1 MLSVIIITKNE
12 EQQIARCI
20 HSVAWA
26 SQIVV
31 VDSGSTDNTVML
43 AKQLGAE
50 VLETD
55 WPGYGIQKQRAL
67 ALAKEPWVLCLDADE
82 FLEDEA
88 EKKFKKL
95 IELND
100 ADAYQLPIM
109 MIFQNKALKFAGC
122 ETRHIR
128 LFKRKDAEF
137 SKDKVHEKILLPT
150 TSIIKKAKIKI
161 FHESYQDWTDALN
174 KMNLY
179 SSLSAKNKKTNSS
192 TLVRAINN
200 SVWLFIRNYFL
211 KKWILDG
218 KIGLIFAVYQAQSS
232 WYRHIKQIY
241 PDKT

>member
-31 VDSGSTDNTVML
+31 VDSGSTDNTVKI

-67 ALAKEPWVLCLDADE
+67 ALAREPWVLCLDADE
-82 FLEDEA
+82 FLEDSAEA
-88 EKKFKKL
+88 KFKKM
-95 IELND
+95 IESNH

-109 MIFQNKALKFAGC
+109 MIFQNKPLKFAGC
-122 ETRHIR
+122 EARHIR
-128 LFKRKDAEF
+128 LFKRKGAEF
-137 SKDKVHEKILLPT
+137 SNDKVHEKILLPS
-150 TSIIKKAKIKI
+150 TSTIKKTKLKI

-179 SSLSAKNKKTNSS
+179 SSLSANNKKNSS
-192 TLVRAINN
+192 SSLLYAFRN
-200 SVWLFIRNYFL
+200 SIWLFIKNFIL
-211 KKWILDG
+211 KKWFLDG
-218 KIGLIFAVYQAQSS
+218 KIGLIFAVYQAQGS
-232 WYRHIKQIY
+232 WYRHLKQIY